1 MRRTFRWPEIVSPT
15 GNQVARAP
23 REPRLRGQ
31 RTLFFREGRTAVISA
46 NDEPSYSPL
55 FFLENHLHIFKT
67 LQLQL
72 QLHSGAAFSGREINL
87 GPQQPIKDL
96 SRARAQQTNPRLLVR
111 YDRNC
116 AGVPRQEGDTVHG
129 VPGDDPH
136 VGAQGPAAGARQQ
149 GSRRD
154 PGRAAARR
162 HGQERRQAG
171 AEDKRRRGAG
181 AHAAARRRILRR
193 AHAPAG
199 RPAGQAE
206 GVNPLPES
214 PQGARLE
221 VSLSPPRS
229 QSHSHGC
236 QELRIWSQPPSAR
249 ELLMCVSSHELTKF
263 KKN

>member
-1 MRRTFRWPEIVSPT
+1 MRRTFRWPENVSPAD
-15 GNQVARAP
+15 NQVAGRGAP

-46 NDEPSYSPL
+46 CANDKPSYSPPL
-55 FFLENHLHIFKT
+55 FLLENHLHILKT
-67 LQLQL
+67 LQL
-72 QLHSGAAFSGREINL
+72 QLHSGAAFSGRERNI

-116 AGVPRQEGDTVHG
+116 AGVPRQERDTVHG

-149 GSRRD
+149 GRRRD

-181 AHAAARRRILRR
+181 AHSAARRRLLRR

-221 VSLSPPRS
+221 VSLSLPRRS
-229 QSHSHGC
+229 LTDVRNSGV
-236 QELRIWSQPPSAR
+236 RIWSQPP
-249 ELLMCVSSHELTKF
+249 
-263 KKN
+263 